1 MKMTRDEIE
10 AKLRDILVEMYEL
23 EPGRIARGARLYED
37 LALDSIDA
45 VDLIVRLKEFTQAD
59 IAPERVKE
67 IRTVED
73 VVDLVAE
80 LVQAS

>member
-1 MKMTRDEIE
+1 MTRDEIE
-10 AKLRDILVEMYEL
+10 AQLTAILVEMYEL
-23 EPGRIARGARLYED
+23 EPDRIVLDARLYED

-59 IAPERVKE
+59 ITPERVKE
-67 IRTVED
+67 MRTVGD

-80 LVQAS
+80 MLRTS

>member
-1 MKMTRDEIE
+1 MTRDEIK
-10 AKLRDILVEMYEL
+10 AKLTDILVEMYEL
-23 EPGRIARGARLYED
+23 EPDRIALDARLYED

-45 VDLIVRLKEFTQAD
+45 VDLIVRLKELTQAD

-80 LVQAS
+80 LLQVQ

>member
-1 MKMTRDEIE
+1 MTRDEIE

-23 EPGRIARGARLYED
+23 EPGRIALDARLYED

-45 VDLIVRLKEFTQAD
+45 VDLIVRLKEFTRAD

-80 LVQAS
+80 LLQVN

>member
-1 MKMTRDEIE
+1 MSRDEIK
-10 AKLRDILVEMYEL
+10 AKLTGFLVEMYEL
-23 EPGRIARGARLYED
+23 EPDRITLNSRLYED

-59 IAPERVKE
+59 IPPERVKE

-80 LVQAS
+80 LLQVQ

>member
-1 MKMTRDEIE
+1 MTRDEIE
-10 AKLRDILVEMYEL
+10 AKLGDILVEMYEL
-23 EPGRIARGARLYED
+23 EPGRIALDARLYED

-80 LVQAS
+80 LLQVS

>member
-1 MKMTRDEIE
+1 MTRDEIK
-10 AKLRDILVEMYEL
+10 AKLTGFLVEMYEL
-23 EPGRIARGARLYED
+23 EPDQVTLNSRLYED

-67 IRTVED
+67 TRTVAD

-80 LVQAS
+80 LLQVK

>member
-1 MKMTRDEIE
+1 MTRDEIE

-23 EPGRIARGARLYED
+23 EPGRIALDARLYED

-67 IRTVED
+67 IRTVEN

-80 LVQAS
+80 LLQVN